1 MVHGGNSVRVPV
13 ATYRLQ
19 FNESFGFAQAAQIL
33 PFLHELGI
41 SDIYASPIFRAKKGS
56 QHGYDVTD
64 PNQLNPE
71 LGSRAEF
78 ERLMEQVKTLE
89 MGWLQDIV
97 PNHTAYDSENSM
109 LMDVFE
115 NGENSAFFDFFDV
128 QWDHPDESLRGKILT
143 PFLGKPYSE
152 ALKAGEIQL
161 QYDEAG
167 LHVCYYDI
175 KLPLRLDSYQGVF
188 APDDAPDQLE
198 ILAGDKSGQNEHTQ
212 TAQVKQALWGMYQDN
227 PAIKGF
233 MDSRI
238 ALFNGSQ
245 SVPSEG
251 GDLDRLLSRQFLK
264 LAYWR
269 EANKRINY
277 RRFFYISD
285 FIALNVGKQ
294 HVFDY
299 THRLIMQLLEER
311 KFTGLRID
319 HIDGLYDPL
328 GYLRRIQEHVPDT
341 YVVVE
346 KILDLGEK
354 LPSRWPVQ
362 GTTGYDFLNYV
373 NGVFCRTD
381 TADQFARI
389 YEDFAGS
396 RPSYEELLHEKK
408 QLIIEKYMAGE
419 LENLTYLLEQ
429 VGREY
434 ERGENNSSRLRKALV
449 QIIACFPVYRTY
461 VRTSQPTQTD
471 RAYIAQATTQA
482 KEKNPDTKPEI
493 DFIEKLLFLKTP
505 AHFAEKPKEHII
517 DFAMR
522 FQQLTSPVMAK
533 GFEDT
538 FLYNY
543 NRFVSL
549 NEVGGSP
556 DKFGITLDEF
566 HEFSAYRASD
576 WPASLNATA
585 THDTKRGED
594 VRARLNVLSEI
605 PEQWQAKIDKWHRMN
620 QPKKK
625 RLRNGYAPDEND
637 EYLLYQTLVGAF
649 PFDKK
654 IDEDFAQRIKDY
666 FVKTVREAKVHT
678 TWIERNVE
686 YEQACA
692 RFIDQVLNTSG
703 ENDFLNDFVPFQQR
717 IAHFGILNSLSQTL
731 IKITSPGVP
740 DFYQGT
746 ELWDFSLV
754 DPDNRRPVDFSKR
767 TRLLKELR
775 DRAGANVLD
784 LISELL
790 AAREDGRIK
799 LFLIQRALQARNENK
814 ELFNKG
820 TYVPLEVEGSCRN
833 SVISF
838 ARVHKANVALTIGS
852 RFLTSLI
859 GPDDYPLGRAAWR
872 DTAVMPL
879 PPWPRTWRD
888 VLTGQEISSE
898 DNILAA
904 ESLAHFP
911 VALLVGK
918 RKDT

>member
-1 MVHGGNSVRVPV
+1 MRIPV

-19 FNESFGFAQAAQIL
+19 FNKSFGFAQAAQIL
-33 PFLHELGI
+33 PFLHDLGI
-41 SDIYASPIFRAKKGS
+41 SNIYASPVLRAKKGS

-78 ERLMEQVKTLE
+78 DRMIEQVKELG

-115 NGENSAFFDFFDV
+115 NGENSKFFDFFDV
-128 QWDHPDESLRGKILT
+128 QWDHPDESLRGKILA
-143 PFLGKPYSE
+143 PFLGKPYNE

-161 QYDEAG
+161 HYDEAG
-167 LHVCYYDI
+167 LHACYYDI
-175 KLPLRLDSYQGVF
+175 RLPLRLESYEEVF
-188 APDDAPDQLE
+188 APDDAPDQLT
-198 ILAGDKSGQNEHTQ
+198 ILIGEKPRRDKHTQ
-212 TAQVKQALWGMYQDN
+212 TAQAKPALWRTYQSE
-227 PAIKGF
+227 PTIREF
-233 MDSRI
+233 MDNRI
-238 ALFNGSQ
+238 ALFNGNEAA
-245 SVPSEG
+245 PSEG
-251 GDLDRLLSRQFLK
+251 GDLDRLLSRQFFK
-264 LAYWR
+264 LAFWP

-285 FIALNVGKQ
+285 FIALNVEKQ

-299 THRLIMQLLEER
+299 THRLILQLLKEQ

-319 HIDGLYDPL
+319 HIDGLYEPL
-328 GYLRRIQEHVPDT
+328 GYLQRIQEHMPDT

-354 LPSRWPVQ
+354 LPGRWPVQ

-381 TADQFARI
+381 TADKFTRI

-396 RPSYEELLHEKK
+396 RPSYEELLYEKK

-419 LENLTYLLEQ
+419 LENLVYLSQ
-429 VGREY
+429 RIGREY
-434 ERGENNSSRLRKALV
+434 GLSENSLSRLKKALV

-461 VRTSQPTQTD
+461 VGAKQPTQTD

-482 KEKNPDTKPEI
+482 KEKSPDTKPEI
-493 DFIEKLLFLKTP
+493 DFIEKLLLLNTP
-505 AHFAEKPKEHII
+505 AHFAEKQREPII

-566 HEFSAYRASD
+566 HQFSAYRASD

-605 PEQWQAKIDKWHRMN
+605 PQQWQAKVGKWHRMDRA
-620 QPKKK
+620 KKK
-625 RLRNGYAPDEND
+625 RLKNGYAPDKND

-649 PFDKK
+649 PFEKQ
-654 IDEDFAQRIKDY
+654 IDADFAQRIKDY
-666 FVKTVREAKVHT
+666 FVKAVREAKVHT
-678 TWIERNVE
+678 SWIEPDAE
-686 YEQACA
+686 YERGCAEFVDRLLTRQAENEFLGD
-692 RFIDQVLNTSG
+692 FIA
-703 ENDFLNDFVPFQQR
+703 FQR
-717 IAHFGILNSLSQTL
+717 EVAHYGIFNSLSQTL

-746 ELWDFSLV
+746 ELWDFHLV

-767 TRLLKELR
+767 TTLLNELR
-775 DRAGANVLD
+775 DRAGADILE
-784 LISELL
+784 LINELL

-799 LFLIQRALQARNENK
+799 LFLIQRALQARNENN
-814 ELFNKG
+814 ELFSKG
-820 TYVPLEVEGSCRN
+820 TYVPLQLQGCHSRN
-833 SVISF
+833 IVAF
-838 ARVHKANVALTIGS
+838 GRVYGRKVTITMAP
-852 RFLTSLI
+852 RLLTSLI
-859 GPDDYPLGRAAWR
+859 APDDYPLGRGVWR
-872 DTAVMPL
+872 DTTVVTMPG
-879 PPWPRTWRD
+879 WPQAWRD
-888 VLTGQEISSE
+888 VLTGQEIHSKN
-898 DNILAA
+898 NISAGQ
-904 ESLAHFP
+904 SLAYFP
-911 VALLVGK
+911 VALLVGNLK
-918 RKDT
+918 NS